1 MEQKYKL
8 IIPEPCQENWD
19 KMIPNRNNSFLHPKI
34 NYSKMFFLFLFLA
47 TEVIFLGCSDKKNDK
62 KKEIDSVK
70 IISDTSKTRNTIVKT
85 SIKNDSNEDISAS
98 SKVDQTK
105 FVKPKENDDLKSE
118 KTSSAKNNTSKAAIQ
133 ATSTGEV
140 VSETNAEFPGGIDRF
155 YTFFGKEYKKPEN
168 SETANLKI
176 RLSFAVEKNGS
187 ATYLQSDPPVDNLVE
202 KEIIRVLS
210 VSPKWEPGET
220 NGKKAK
226 RLYSLPIVLP

>member
-1 MEQKYKL
+1 MKKHKISIPKPSHENCNK
-8 IIPEPCQENWD
+8 IIPIFC
-19 KMIPNRNNSFLHPKI
+19 FLHPKN
-34 NYSKMFFLFLFLA
+34 NYSKMFLLFLFLA
-47 TEVIFLGCSDKKNDK
+47 IEITFFGCSDKKNNK
-62 KKEIDSVK
+62 KKEIDSVE
-70 IISDTSKTRNTIVKT
+70 IISDTSKTKNAIDKT
-85 SIKNDSNEDISAS
+85 SINNDSNENIKAT
-98 SKVDQTK
+98 SKVDQAK

-118 KTSSAKNNTSKAAIQ
+118 KTNSAKNNTSKVSIQ

-226 RLYSLPIVLP
+226 KLYSLPIVLP